1 MAEEFNA
8 FLDNDTWE
16 LVPLTPYMN
25 VVGCKWIFKTKFKS
39 VIERYKARLV
49 ALGNHQQAGIDYHE
63 TFSPVVKS
71 STVRLLLS
79 LAASCRWI
87 IRQLD
92 VKNSFLH
99 GFLDEEI
106 YMKQPPGFIHP
117 HYPNHVYRL
126 KKSLYGLKQAPRAW
140 SQCFSSFLLANSF
153 VCSKVDIF
161 MFVYRHQSNV
171 LVLLLYVD
179 EMLLTGNNPTLI
191 HKIHLSFIS
200 PFCNEGLG
208 WPSLLSWGSS
218 CAYSFGPLSFPV

>member
-1 MAEEFNA
+1 
-8 FLDNDTWE
+8 
-16 LVPLTPYMN
+16 MN

-79 LAASCRWI
+79 LAASCQWI

-92 VKNSFLH
+92 VKNAFLH
-99 GFLDEEI
+99 GFLDEEV

-117 HYPNHVYRL
+117 FYPNHVCRL

-140 SQCFSSFLLANSF
+140 FQRFNSFLLSNGF
-153 VCSKVDIF
+153 VCSKVDTSI
-161 MFVYRHQSNV
+161 FVYCHQSTV

-179 EMLLTGNNPTLI
+179 DMLLTGSNPALI
-191 HKIHLSFIS
+191 HKFISHLSHHFAMKD
-200 PFCNEGLG
+200 LG
-208 WPSLLSWGSS
+208 DLHYLLG
-218 CAYSFGPLSFPV
+218 V